1 MKAIA
6 HLIYA
11 ANFSSRDQE
20 LEEKSNIIS
29 HTGSDT
35 TTMKE
40 KKKLLC
46 FYTTMSELKRVPLI
60 YYPVLHTFTTNS
72 AYN

>member
-40 KKKLLC
+40 KKTALLL
-46 FYTTMSELKRVPLI
+46 YDNV
-60 YYPVLHTFTTNS
+60 
-72 AYN
+72 